1 MGGKQSKTKQNYPKL
16 PERGAKEQWEEEWET
31 FISSHPG
38 FTVSDVNWE
47 ENVENN
53 YDEEQIRIVCVSD
66 THCQVLVAFSHQDIT
81 NTIPGTDHVG
91 ASATR
96 GHLDTRWR
104 LHQLWEEGGGG
115 KVQRMVGELTTQVVK
130 T

>member
-47 ENVENN
+47 ENVEKD

-96 GHLDTRWR
+96 GHLDTLWR

-115 KVQRMVGELTTQVVK
+115 EVQ
-130 T
+130 